1 MATRIFIGPPGT
13 ELDWDNWGKP
23 ITDVVNEHDG
33 RIAAIEASQGVQGT
47 PASTSSNSTTYPA
60 NTAGVAGA
68 ETRDAVLGNYV
79 FTALASHRYH
89 AVFENARCGGNGANT
104 LLTTNIRNGG
114 ASTPTNAST
123 LIASTVSDLRV
134 AGGQGIIGVPTCSGM
149 FTPGAGVQTLSI
161 FGQMQGT
168 TAVGSSNHF
177 TTAPALRSLYVE
189 DMGAV

>member
-33 RIAAIEASQGVQGT
+33 RIAALEVAQGAQGT

-60 NTAGVAGA
+60 NTSGVAGV

-79 FTALASHRYH
+79 FTALANHRYH
-89 AVFENARCGGNGANT
+89 ALFENARCGGNGANT

-134 AGGQGIIGVPTCSGM
+134 AGGPGIIGVPTCSGL
-149 FTPGAGVQTLSI
+149 FTPGAGVQTLGI

-168 TAVGSSNHF
+168 AAVGSANHF

>member
-33 RIAAIEASQGVQGT
+33 RIAVLEAAQGVQGT

-60 NTAGVAGA
+60 NTPGIAGV

-79 FTALASHRYH
+79 FTALANHRYR
-89 AVFENARCGGNGANT
+89 AVFENAKCGGSANT

-114 ASTPTNAST
+114 ASTPTNTST
-123 LIASTVSDLRV
+123 LIANTVSDLRV
-134 AGGQGIIGVPTCSGM
+134 SGGPGIIGVPVCQGL
-149 FTPGAGVQTLSI
+149 FVPGAGVQTLSI

-168 TAVGSSNHF
+168 TAVGSANHF

-189 DMGAV
+189 DMGSV